1 MTLISDRGV
10 PGLDRAEAAEAAY
23 RQAKRLLPIWTR
35 VVRAVARNPKL
46 KVELTG
52 GAPRTD
58 GKTVWLQVPVAF
70 GATEHDRIVCG
81 QFDSAAG
88 RMKCTACHLEMQ
100 TDCNLFHECAHMLG
114 ESFGYDK
121 LDYKIVEL
129 LAEWLGTSQGHVE
142 ARLTATQGIVL
153 EMFRR
158 LTGGDH
164 IPFYAW
170 NMIEDAAVNDHLF
183 GAREGLRPMFMA
195 DELSILQDGVTMSS
209 GKCFKH
215 TEADP
220 WTQALTIFYF
230 DASGYEECINEFDA
244 TFVSQLRSAP
254 EWGELLWQVWHAK
267 RVNDRIVTSLNLL
280 LHLRAIGIEPPKPEN
295 KPGEGEKGD
304 DGAPQQKQE
313 MKPSQSSTEESD
325 GEPEQDSPEKDT
337 APGEAADDEEQ
348 DDEDNKSGQGGSSE
362 DDEKSDSDDD
372 GDAEGSGDEDD
383 DTDDVESNKSTGADG
398 DDDMED
404 EGDDFDDGE
413 SEEGDDGEA
422 DADGSPSGGVE
433 PGEGEP
439 EASDQGEH
447 IEDEEYD
454 DEVSDDS
461 GFSAGGGAHSK
472 GSSSEVDLADPDT
485 MAEALGALT
494 GHSDFGDF
502 EAMQEDHAT
511 SEPLSED
518 EELIER
524 LVNLDGWLDGAP
536 LCINQLLMDRRGN
549 RAPMVDDA
557 PYDPPMEVMMPA
569 TQRMRLAFTAN
580 RASGL
585 ERNLESGRRLD
596 SKTLGYRIP
605 ADDGRIFTRRSIP
618 RKRDWTVL
626 CGIDIS
632 GSTAGW
638 NIEIEKSIAIAMGD
652 LLRGFA
658 IPFSMWAHTGKP
670 DRDEWGGPFSTGSKY
685 KLIITPVKR
694 EHETWN
700 EGRKRAAG
708 IGPGSFNLDGHTLM
722 VYRKLLERQRGADKL
737 LLYFTD
743 GKMPAEN
750 YKVELPVLQREI
762 EICKRSGIHL
772 VGVGINTDSPKEH
785 GLDTIRVNSI
795 HDVPMFVKELGKRLT
810 VK

>member
-114 ESFGYDK
+114 ESFAYDK

-129 LAEWLGTSQGHVE
+129 LAEWLGTSEGHVE
-142 ARLTATQGIVL
+142 ARLAATQGIVL
-153 EMFRR
+153 EMFQK
-158 LTGGDH
+158 LTAGDH

-170 NMIEDAAVNDHLF
+170 NMVEDAAVNDHLF

-254 EWGELLWQVWHAK
+254 EWDELLWQVWHAK
-267 RVNDRIVTSLNLL
+267 SVNDRIVTSLNLL
-280 LHLRAIGIEPPKPEN
+280 LHLRAIRIEPPKPED

-304 DGAPQQKQE
+304 K
-313 MKPSQSSTEESD
+313 
-325 GEPEQDSPEKDT
+325 
-337 APGEAADDEEQ
+337 DDENEA
-348 DDEDNKSGQGGSSE
+348 SGQGGSSE
-362 DDEKSDSDDD
+362 DDEESDSDDD

-511 SEPLSED
+511 REPLSED

-536 LCINQLLMDRRGN
+536 LCITQLLMDRRGN

-596 SKTLGYRIP
+596 AKTLGYRIP

-632 GSTAGW
+632 GSTAGR

-670 DRDEWGGPFSTGSKY
+670 DRGEWGKY

-694 EHETWN
+694 EHEAWK

-708 IGPGSFNLDGHTLM
+708 IGPGAWNPDGHTLM

-750 YKVELPVLQREI
+750 YKVELQVLQREI
-762 EICKRSGIHL
+762 EICKRSSIHL

-810 VK
+810 IK